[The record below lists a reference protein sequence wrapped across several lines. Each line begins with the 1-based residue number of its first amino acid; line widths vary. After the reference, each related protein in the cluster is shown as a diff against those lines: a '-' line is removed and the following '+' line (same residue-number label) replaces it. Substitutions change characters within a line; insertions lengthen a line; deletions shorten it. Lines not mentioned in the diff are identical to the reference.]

1 MLTDGIPPPS
11 RNHRTPTAADTP
23 AAAAASSL
31 ERPAAIARQN
41 RCRSA
46 RLATD
51 GRPGDRIRG
60 RPARSAAR
68 RRTAPIATLL
78 IEALRRP
85 VESALRAAVRVR
97 DQAGSW
103 PAQPVG
109 HLERLEH

>member
-31 ERPAAIARQN
+31 ERPAAIALQN
-41 RCRSA
+41 RCRSS

-68 RRTAPIATLL
+68 RRTAAIATLL
-78 IEALRRP
+78 IEALRGPR
-85 VESALRAAVRVR
+85 ESALRALIAVVDEPR
-97 DQAGSW
+97 S
-103 PAQPVG
+103 
-109 HLERLEH
+109 